1 MDVMHYIETFFT
13 KIGDLTWGWSLVPML
28 VIFGLLFTIV
38 GRFAQFR
45 YFSRMFAVLR
55 NTEIGDKGIT
65 PRQALLVSIGGRVGG
80 GNIASVAVAISIGG
94 PGAVFWMWSVALI
107 GMMTSIVECSLAQL
121 YKRTDN
127 EGNFRGGPA
136 TYILHGLGK
145 DYRWLAVIYAIS
157 LLLSFSIG
165 FVAFQGN
172 TVAGSALESFDIE
185 RWISGLLLVIAGGFI
200 VFGGIKRIA
209 KAADIVIPIMAL
221 IYVAMALLV
230 IVLNITELPALIVTI
245 VKNAFGFEAVV
256 GGGIGVAI
264 EQGIKRGLFS
274 NEAGLG
280 SAPNI
285 AATAYATHPV
295 SQGISQSLSVFI
307 DTMIVC
313 SVTAFMIL
321 LSGVYQP
328 GAEVDGI
335 VLAQQA
341 LTNQLGD
348 WSQYVLTISLLLFA
362 LSSIMYN
369 YYMGEN
375 AINFLVKQNI
385 KPATFI
391 LRLVVIA
398 ILFIGAVA
406 PTATTVFFFADPLMG
421 VLALANLLALI
432 MLFPRAKRLLDDFA
446 GQLKAG
452 VKEPLFDAQE
462 YEKLDIDLS
471 AWGKKA
477 MQDTLDGK

>member
-1 MDVMHYIETFFT
+1 MELIQAFFG
-13 KIGDLTWGWSLVPML
+13 KLGDLTWGWSLVPML
-28 VIFGLLFTIV
+28 MIFGLLFTIV
-38 GRFAQFR
+38 GNFAQIR
-45 YFSRMFAVLR
+45 YFKRMFSVFR
-55 NTEIGDKGIT
+55 SDEVGDSGIT
-65 PRQALLVSIGGRVGG
+65 ARQALLVSIGGRVGG
-80 GNIASVAVAISIGG
+80 GNIAGVAVAISLGG
-94 PGAVFWMWSVALI
+94 PGAVFWMWAVALI

-121 YKRTDN
+121 YKRKDY

-136 TYILHGLGK
+136 SYILHGLGQEYK
-145 DYRWLAVIYAIS
+145 WLAVIYAVS

-172 TVAGSALESFDIE
+172 TVAGSVLESFGIE
-185 RWISGLLLVIAGGFI
+185 RWISGVILALVGGFI

-221 IYVAMALLV
+221 IYLLMAAV
-230 IVLNITELPALIVTI
+230 IIILNITELPALIAMI
-245 VKNAFGFEAVV
+245 VKNAFGIESVV

-264 EQGIKRGLFS
+264 EQGMKRGLFS

-280 SAPNI
+280 SAPNV

-307 DTMIVC
+307 DTILVC
-313 SVTAFMIL
+313 SATAFMIL

-341 LTNQLGD
+341 LTSELGT
-348 WSQYVLTISLLLFA
+348 WSQYVLTIAILLFA

-375 AINFLVKQNI
+375 AIHFLVKKKVKQ
-385 KPATFI
+385 ATFI
-391 LRLVVIA
+391 LRIVVII
-398 ILFIGAVA
+398 ILFIGAAA
-406 PTATTVFFFADPLMG
+406 PAATSVFFFGDPLMG
-421 VLALANLLALI
+421 VLALSNLLALI
-432 MLFPRAKRLLDDFA
+432 MLFPQAKRLLDDFTA
-446 GQLKAG
+446 QLKSG
-452 VKEPLFDAQE
+452 VKVPLFDAKK
-462 YEKLDIDLS
+462 YENLDIDLA
-471 AWGKKA
+471 AWGEKA
-477 MQDTLDGK
+477 VNKAKQLKGK

>member
-1 MDVMHYIETFFT
+1 MELIQAFFG
-13 KIGDLTWGWSLVPML
+13 KLGDLTWGWSLVPML
-28 VIFGLLFTIV
+28 IIFGLLFTIV
-38 GRFAQFR
+38 GNFAQVK
-45 YFSRMFAVLR
+45 YFKRMFSVFR
-55 NTEIGDKGIT
+55 SDEVGDSGIT
-65 PRQALLVSIGGRVGG
+65 ARQALLVSIGGRVGG
-80 GNIASVAVAISIGG
+80 GNIAGVAVAISLGG
-94 PGAVFWMWSVALI
+94 PGAVFWMWTVAVI

-121 YKRTDN
+121 YKRKDH

-145 DYRWLAVIYAIS
+145 EYKWLAVIYAIS

-172 TVAGSALESFDIE
+172 TVAGSALESFGIE
-185 RWISGLLLVIAGGFI
+185 RWVSGIILVIAGGFI

-209 KAADIVIPIMAL
+209 KAADIVIPIMAV
-221 IYVAMALLV
+221 IYLLMAAVV
-230 IVLNITELPALIVTI
+230 IVLNITDLPALITMI
-245 VKNAFGFEAVV
+245 VKNAFGIESVV

-264 EQGIKRGLFS
+264 EQGMKRGLFS

-280 SAPNI
+280 SAPNV

-307 DTMIVC
+307 DTILVC
-313 SVTAFMIL
+313 SATAFVIL

-328 GAEVDGI
+328 GVEVDGI

-341 LTNQLGD
+341 LTSELGN
-348 WSQYVLTISLLLFA
+348 WSQYLLTIAILLFA

-375 AINFLVKQNI
+375 AIHFLVKNNVKQ
-385 KPATFI
+385 ATFI

-398 ILFIGAVA
+398 VLFIGAAA
-406 PTATTVFFFADPLMG
+406 PAATTVFFFADPLMG

-432 MLFPRAKRLLDDFA
+432 MLFPQAKRLLDDFTA
-446 GQLKAG
+446 QLKAG
-452 VKEPLFDAQE
+452 VKVPLFNAQE
-462 YEKLDIDLS
+462 YEKLDIDLT
-471 AWGKKA
+471 AWGKEAVEEAKE
-477 MQDTLDGK
+477 LKEK

>member
-1 MDVMHYIETFFT
+1 MELIQAFFG
-13 KIGDLTWGWSLVPML
+13 KLGDLTWGWSLVPML
-28 VIFGLLFTIV
+28 IIFGLLFTVV
-38 GRFAQFR
+38 GNFAQVK
-45 YFSRMFAVLR
+45 YFKRMFSVFR
-55 NTEIGDKGIT
+55 SDEVGDSGIT
-65 PRQALLVSIGGRVGG
+65 ARQALLVSIGGRVGG
-80 GNIASVAVAISIGG
+80 GNIAGVAVAISLGG
-94 PGAVFWMWSVALI
+94 PGAVFWMWTVAVI

-121 YKRTDN
+121 YKRKDH

-145 DYRWLAVIYAIS
+145 EYKWLAVIYAIS

-172 TVAGSALESFDIE
+172 TVAGSALESFGIE
-185 RWISGLLLVIAGGFI
+185 RWVSGIILVIAGGFI

-209 KAADIVIPIMAL
+209 KAADIVIPIMAV
-221 IYVAMALLV
+221 IYLLMAAVV
-230 IVLNITELPALIVTI
+230 IVLNITDLPALITMI
-245 VKNAFGFEAVV
+245 VKNAFGIESVV

-264 EQGIKRGLFS
+264 EQGMKRGLFS

-280 SAPNI
+280 SAPNV

-307 DTMIVC
+307 DTILVC
-313 SVTAFMIL
+313 SATAFVIL

-328 GAEVDGI
+328 GVEVDGI

-341 LTNQLGD
+341 LTSELGN
-348 WSQYVLTISLLLFA
+348 WSQYLLTIAILLFA

-375 AINFLVKQNI
+375 AIHFLVKNNVKQ
-385 KPATFI
+385 ATFI

-398 ILFIGAVA
+398 VLFIGAAA
-406 PTATTVFFFADPLMG
+406 PAATTVFFFADPLMG

-432 MLFPRAKRLLDDFA
+432 MLFPQAKRLLDDFA
-446 GQLKAG
+446 AQLKAG
-452 VKEPLFDAQE
+452 VKVPLFNAQE
-462 YEKLDIDLS
+462 YEKLDIDLT
-471 AWGKKA
+471 AWGKEAVEEAKE
-477 MQDTLDGK
+477 LKEK

>member
-1 MDVMHYIETFFT
+1 MELIQAFFG
-13 KIGDLTWGWSLVPML
+13 KLGDLTWGWSLVPML
-28 VIFGLLFTIV
+28 IIFGLLFTIV
-38 GRFAQFR
+38 GNFAQVK
-45 YFSRMFAVLR
+45 YFKRMFSVFR
-55 NTEIGDKGIT
+55 SDEVGDSGIT
-65 PRQALLVSIGGRVGG
+65 ARQALLVSIGGRVGG
-80 GNIASVAVAISIGG
+80 GNIAGVAVAISLGG
-94 PGAVFWMWSVALI
+94 PGAVFWMWTVAVI

-121 YKRTDN
+121 YKRKDH

-145 DYRWLAVIYAIS
+145 EYKWLAVIYAIS

-172 TVAGSALESFDIE
+172 TVAGSALESFGIE
-185 RWISGLLLVIAGGFI
+185 RWVSGIILVIAGGFI

-209 KAADIVIPIMAL
+209 KAADIVIPIMAV
-221 IYVAMALLV
+221 IYLLMAAVV
-230 IVLNITELPALIVTI
+230 IVLNITDLPALITMI
-245 VKNAFGFEAVV
+245 VKNAFGIESVV

-264 EQGIKRGLFS
+264 EQGMKRGLFS

-280 SAPNI
+280 SAPNV

-307 DTMIVC
+307 DTILVC
-313 SVTAFMIL
+313 SATAFVIL

-328 GAEVDGI
+328 GVEVDGI

-341 LTNQLGD
+341 LTSELGN
-348 WSQYVLTISLLLFA
+348 WSQYLLTIAILLFA

-375 AINFLVKQNI
+375 AIHFLVKNNVKQ
-385 KPATFI
+385 ATFI

-398 ILFIGAVA
+398 VLFIGAAA
-406 PTATTVFFFADPLMG
+406 PAATTVFFFADPLMG
-421 VLALANLLALI
+421 ILALANLLALI
-432 MLFPRAKRLLDDFA
+432 MLFPQAKRLLDDFTA
-446 GQLKAG
+446 QLKAG
-452 VKEPLFDAQE
+452 VKVPLFNAQE
-462 YEKLDIDLS
+462 YEKLDIDLT
-471 AWGKKA
+471 AWGKEAVEEAKE
-477 MQDTLDGK
+477 LKEK

>member
-1 MDVMHYIETFFT
+1 MELIQAFFG
-13 KIGDLTWGWSLVPML
+13 KLGDLTWGWSLVPML
-28 VIFGLLFTIV
+28 IIFGLLFTIV
-38 GRFAQFR
+38 GNFAQVK
-45 YFSRMFAVLR
+45 YFKRMFSVFR
-55 NTEIGDKGIT
+55 SDEVGDSGIT
-65 PRQALLVSIGGRVGG
+65 ARQALLVSSGGHVGG
-80 GNIASVAVAISIGG
+80 GNIAGVAVAISLGG
-94 PGAVFWMWSVALI
+94 PGAVFWMWTVAVI

-121 YKRTDN
+121 YKRKDH

-145 DYRWLAVIYAIS
+145 EYKWLAVIYAIS

-172 TVAGSALESFDIE
+172 TVAGSALESFGIE
-185 RWISGLLLVIAGGFI
+185 RWVSGIILVIAGGFI

-209 KAADIVIPIMAL
+209 KAADIVIPIMAV
-221 IYVAMALLV
+221 IYLLMAAVV
-230 IVLNITELPALIVTI
+230 IVLNITDLPALITMI
-245 VKNAFGFEAVV
+245 VKNAFGIESVV

-264 EQGIKRGLFS
+264 EQGMKRGLFS

-280 SAPNI
+280 SAPNV

-307 DTMIVC
+307 DTILVC
-313 SVTAFMIL
+313 SATAFVIL

-328 GAEVDGI
+328 GIEVDGI

-341 LTNQLGD
+341 LTSELGN
-348 WSQYVLTISLLLFA
+348 WSQYLLTIAILLFA

-375 AINFLVKQNI
+375 AIQFLVKNNVKQ
-385 KPATFI
+385 ATFI

-398 ILFIGAVA
+398 VLFIGAAA
-406 PTATTVFFFADPLMG
+406 PAATTVFFFADPLMG

-432 MLFPRAKRLLDDFA
+432 MLFPQAKRLLDDFA
-446 GQLKAG
+446 AQLKAG
-452 VKEPLFDAQE
+452 VRVPLFNAQE
-462 YEKLDIDLS
+462 YEKLDIDLT
-471 AWGKKA
+471 AWGKEAVEEAKE
-477 MQDTLDGK
+477 LKEK

>member
-1 MDVMHYIETFFT
+1 MALIEAFFT
-13 KIGDLTWGWSLVPML
+13 KVGDLTWGWSLVPML
-28 VIFGLLFTIV
+28 IIFGLLFTIV
-38 GRFAQFR
+38 GNFAQIR
-45 YFSRMFAVLR
+45 YFKRMFSVFR
-55 NTEIGDKGIT
+55 RDEVGEGGIT
-65 PRQALLVSIGGRVGG
+65 ARQALLVSIGGRVGG
-80 GNIASVAVAISIGG
+80 GNIAGVAVAISLGG
-94 PGAVFWMWSVALI
+94 PGAVFWMWIVAAI

-121 YKRTDN
+121 YKRKDY

-136 TYILHGLGK
+136 TYILHGLGREYK
-145 DYRWLAVIYAIS
+145 WLAVIYAVS

-172 TVAGSALESFDIE
+172 TVAGSALESFGIE
-185 RWISGLLLVIAGGFI
+185 RWISGVVLVIAGGFI

-221 IYVAMALLV
+221 IYLLMAV
-230 IVLNITELPALIVTI
+230 VIIVLNITELPALIAMI
-245 VKNAFGFEAVV
+245 VKNAFGIESVV

-264 EQGIKRGLFS
+264 EQGMKRGLFS

-280 SAPNI
+280 SAPNV

-307 DTMIVC
+307 DTILVC
-313 SVTAFMIL
+313 SATAFMIL

-341 LTNQLGD
+341 LTSELGN
-348 WSQYVLTISLLLFA
+348 WSQYVLTIALLLFA

-375 AINFLVKQNI
+375 AINFLVKKNI
-385 KPATFI
+385 KTATFI
-391 LRLVVIA
+391 LRIVVVA
-398 ILFIGAVA
+398 ILFVGAAA
-406 PTATTVFFFADPLMG
+406 PAATTVFFFADPLMG

-446 GQLKAG
+446 RQLKAG
-452 VKEPLFDAQE
+452 VKVPLFDAQN
-462 YEKLDIDLS
+462 YEKLDLDLA
-471 AWGKKA
+471 AWGKDAVEEAK
-477 MQDTLDGK
+477 TLREK

>member
-1 MDVMHYIETFFT
+1 MELIQAFFG
-13 KIGDLTWGWSLVPML
+13 KLGDLTWGWSLVPML
-28 VIFGLLFTIV
+28 IIFGLLFTVV
-38 GRFAQFR
+38 GNFAQVK
-45 YFSRMFAVLR
+45 YFKRMFSVFR
-55 NTEIGDKGIT
+55 SDEIGDSGIT
-65 PRQALLVSIGGRVGG
+65 ARQALLVSIGGRVGG
-80 GNIASVAVAISIGG
+80 GNIAGVAVAISLGG
-94 PGAVFWMWSVALI
+94 PGAVFWMWTVAVI

-121 YKRTDN
+121 YKRKDH

-145 DYRWLAVIYAIS
+145 EYKWLAVIYAIS

-172 TVAGSALESFDIE
+172 TVAGSALESFGIE
-185 RWISGLLLVIAGGFI
+185 RWVSGIILVIAGGFI

-209 KAADIVIPIMAL
+209 KAADIVIPIMAV
-221 IYVAMALLV
+221 IYLLMAAVV
-230 IVLNITELPALIVTI
+230 IVLNITDLPALITMI
-245 VKNAFGFEAVV
+245 VKNAFGIESVV

-264 EQGIKRGLFS
+264 EQGMKRGLFS

-280 SAPNI
+280 SAPNV

-307 DTMIVC
+307 DTILVC
-313 SVTAFMIL
+313 SATAFVIL

-328 GAEVDGI
+328 GVEVDGI

-341 LTNQLGD
+341 LTSELGN
-348 WSQYVLTISLLLFA
+348 WSQYLLTIAILLFA

-375 AINFLVKQNI
+375 AIHFLVKNNVKQ
-385 KPATFI
+385 ATFI

-398 ILFIGAVA
+398 VLFIGAAA
-406 PTATTVFFFADPLMG
+406 PAATTVFFFADPLMG

-432 MLFPRAKRLLDDFA
+432 MLFPQAKRLLDDFTA
-446 GQLKAG
+446 QLKAG
-452 VKEPLFDAQE
+452 VKVPLFNAQE
-462 YEKLDIDLS
+462 YEKLDIDLT
-471 AWGKKA
+471 AWGKEAVEEAKE
-477 MQDTLDGK
+477 LKEK

>member
-1 MDVMHYIETFFT
+1 MELIQAFFGEL
-13 KIGDLTWGWSLVPML
+13 GDLTWGWSLVPML
-28 VIFGLLFTIV
+28 IIFGLLFTIV
-38 GRFAQFR
+38 GNFAQVK
-45 YFSRMFAVLR
+45 YFKRMFSVFR
-55 NTEIGDKGIT
+55 SDEVGDSGIT
-65 PRQALLVSIGGRVGG
+65 ARQALLVSIGGRVGG
-80 GNIASVAVAISIGG
+80 GNIAGVAVAISLGG
-94 PGAVFWMWSVALI
+94 PGAVFWMWTVAVI

-121 YKRTDN
+121 YKRKDH

-145 DYRWLAVIYAIS
+145 EYKWLAIIYAIS

-172 TVAGSALESFDIE
+172 TVAGSALESFGIE
-185 RWISGLLLVIAGGFI
+185 RWVSGIILLIAGGFI

-209 KAADIVIPIMAL
+209 KAADIVIPIMAV
-221 IYVAMALLV
+221 IYLLMAAVV
-230 IVLNITELPALIVTI
+230 IVLNITDLPALITMI
-245 VKNAFGFEAVV
+245 VKNAFGIESVV

-264 EQGIKRGLFS
+264 EQGMKRGLFS

-280 SAPNI
+280 SAPNV

-307 DTMIVC
+307 DTILVC
-313 SVTAFMIL
+313 SATAFVIL

-328 GAEVDGI
+328 GVEVDGI

-341 LTNQLGD
+341 LTSELGN
-348 WSQYVLTISLLLFA
+348 WSQYLLTIAILLFA

-375 AINFLVKQNI
+375 AIHFLVKNNVKQ
-385 KPATFI
+385 ATFI

-398 ILFIGAVA
+398 VLFIGAAA
-406 PTATTVFFFADPLMG
+406 PAATTVFFFADPLMG

-432 MLFPRAKRLLDDFA
+432 MLFPQAKRLLDDFA
-446 GQLKAG
+446 AQLKAG
-452 VKEPLFDAQE
+452 VKVPLFNAQE
-462 YEKLDIDLS
+462 YEKLDIDLT
-471 AWGKKA
+471 AWGKEAVEEAKE
-477 MQDTLDGK
+477 LKEK

>member
-1 MDVMHYIETFFT
+1 MELIQAFFG
-13 KIGDLTWGWSLVPML
+13 KLGDLTWGWSLVPML
-28 VIFGLLFTIV
+28 IIFGLLFTVV
-38 GRFAQFR
+38 GNFAQVK
-45 YFSRMFAVLR
+45 YFKRMFSVFR
-55 NTEIGDKGIT
+55 SDEVGDSGIT
-65 PRQALLVSIGGRVGG
+65 ARQALLVSIGGRVGG
-80 GNIASVAVAISIGG
+80 GNIAGVAVAISLGG
-94 PGAVFWMWSVALI
+94 PGAVFWMWTVAVI

-121 YKRTDN
+121 YKRKDH

-145 DYRWLAVIYAIS
+145 EYKWLAIIYAIS

-172 TVAGSALESFDIE
+172 TVAGSALESFSIE
-185 RWISGLLLVIAGGFI
+185 RWVSGIILLIAGGFI

-209 KAADIVIPIMAL
+209 KAADIVIPIMAV
-221 IYVAMALLV
+221 IYLLMAAVV
-230 IVLNITELPALIVTI
+230 IVLNITNLPALITMI
-245 VKNAFGFEAVV
+245 VKNAFGIESVV

-264 EQGIKRGLFS
+264 EQGMKRGLFS

-280 SAPNI
+280 SAPNV

-307 DTMIVC
+307 DTILVC
-313 SVTAFMIL
+313 SATAFVIL

-328 GAEVDGI
+328 GVEVDGI

-341 LTNQLGD
+341 LTSELGN
-348 WSQYVLTISLLLFA
+348 WSQYLLTIAILLFA

-375 AINFLVKQNI
+375 AIHFLVKNNVKQ
-385 KPATFI
+385 ATFI

-398 ILFIGAVA
+398 VLFIGAAA
-406 PTATTVFFFADPLMG
+406 PAATTVFFFADPLMG

-432 MLFPRAKRLLDDFA
+432 MLFPQAKRLLDDFA
-446 GQLKAG
+446 AQLKAG
-452 VKEPLFDAQE
+452 VKVPLFNAQE
-462 YEKLDIDLS
+462 YEKLDIDLT
-471 AWGKKA
+471 AWGKEAVEEAKE
-477 MQDTLDGK
+477 LKEK

>member
-1 MDVMHYIETFFT
+1 MELIQAFFG
-13 KIGDLTWGWSLVPML
+13 KLGDLTWGWSLVPML
-28 VIFGLLFTIV
+28 IIFGLLFTIV
-38 GRFAQFR
+38 GNFAQVK
-45 YFSRMFAVLR
+45 YFKRMFSVFR
-55 NTEIGDKGIT
+55 SDEVGDSGIT
-65 PRQALLVSIGGRVGG
+65 ARQALLVSIGGRVGG
-80 GNIASVAVAISIGG
+80 GNIAGVAVAISLGG
-94 PGAVFWMWSVALI
+94 PGAVFWMWTVAVI

-121 YKRTDN
+121 YKRKDH

-145 DYRWLAVIYAIS
+145 EYKWLAVIYAIS

-172 TVAGSALESFDIE
+172 TVAGSALESFGIE
-185 RWISGLLLVIAGGFI
+185 RWVSGIILVIAGGFI

-209 KAADIVIPIMAL
+209 KAADIVIPIMAV
-221 IYVAMALLV
+221 IYLLMAAVV
-230 IVLNITELPALIVTI
+230 IVLNITDLPALITMI
-245 VKNAFGFEAVV
+245 VKNAFGIESVV

-264 EQGIKRGLFS
+264 EQGMKRGLFS

-280 SAPNI
+280 SAPNV

-307 DTMIVC
+307 DTILVC
-313 SVTAFMIL
+313 SATAFVIL

-328 GAEVDGI
+328 GVEVDGI

-341 LTNQLGD
+341 LTSELGN
-348 WSQYVLTISLLLFA
+348 WSQYLLTIAILLFA

-375 AINFLVKQNI
+375 AIHFLVKNNVKQ
-385 KPATFI
+385 ATFI

-398 ILFIGAVA
+398 VLFIGAAA
-406 PTATTVFFFADPLMG
+406 PAATTVFFFADPLMG

-432 MLFPRAKRLLDDFA
+432 MLFPQAKRLLDDFA
-446 GQLKAG
+446 AQLKAG
-452 VKEPLFDAQE
+452 VKVPLFNAQE
-462 YEKLDIDLS
+462 YEKLDIDLT
-471 AWGKKA
+471 AWGKEAVEEAKE
-477 MQDTLDGK
+477 LKEK

>member
-1 MDVMHYIETFFT
+1 MELIQAFFGEL
-13 KIGDLTWGWSLVPML
+13 GDLTWGWSLVPML
-28 VIFGLLFTIV
+28 IIFGLLFTIV
-38 GRFAQFR
+38 GNFAQVK
-45 YFSRMFAVLR
+45 YFKRMFSVFR
-55 NTEIGDKGIT
+55 SDEVGDSGIT
-65 PRQALLVSIGGRVGG
+65 ARQALLVSIGGRVGG
-80 GNIASVAVAISIGG
+80 GNIAGVAVAISLGG
-94 PGAVFWMWSVALI
+94 PGAVFWMWTVAVI

-121 YKRTDN
+121 YKRKDH

-145 DYRWLAVIYAIS
+145 EYKWLAIIYAIS

-172 TVAGSALESFDIE
+172 TVAGSALESFSIE
-185 RWISGLLLVIAGGFI
+185 RWVSGIILLIAGGFI

-209 KAADIVIPIMAL
+209 KAADIVIPIMAV
-221 IYVAMALLV
+221 IYLLMAAVV
-230 IVLNITELPALIVTI
+230 IVLNITDLPALITMI
-245 VKNAFGFEAVV
+245 VKNAFGIESVV

-264 EQGIKRGLFS
+264 EQGMKRGLFS

-280 SAPNI
+280 SAPNV

-307 DTMIVC
+307 DTILVC
-313 SVTAFMIL
+313 SATAFVIL

-328 GAEVDGI
+328 GVEVDGI

-341 LTNQLGD
+341 LTSELGN
-348 WSQYVLTISLLLFA
+348 WSQYLLTIAILLFA

-375 AINFLVKQNI
+375 AIHFLVKNNVKQ
-385 KPATFI
+385 ATFI

-398 ILFIGAVA
+398 VLFIGAAA
-406 PTATTVFFFADPLMG
+406 PAATTVFFFADPLMG

-432 MLFPRAKRLLDDFA
+432 MLFPQAKRLLDDFA
-446 GQLKAG
+446 AQLKAG
-452 VKEPLFDAQE
+452 VKVPLFNAQE
-462 YEKLDIDLS
+462 YEKLDIDLT
-471 AWGKKA
+471 AWGKEAVEEAKE
-477 MQDTLDGK
+477 LKEK

>member
-1 MDVMHYIETFFT
+1 MELIQAFFG
-13 KIGDLTWGWSLVPML
+13 KLGDLTWGWSLVPML
-28 VIFGLLFTIV
+28 IIFGLLFTIV
-38 GRFAQFR
+38 GNFAQVK
-45 YFSRMFAVLR
+45 YFKRMFSVFR
-55 NTEIGDKGIT
+55 SDEVGDSGIT
-65 PRQALLVSIGGRVGG
+65 AHQALLVSIGGRVGG
-80 GNIASVAVAISIGG
+80 GNIAGVAVAISLGG
-94 PGAVFWMWSVALI
+94 PGAVFWMWTVAVI

-121 YKRTDN
+121 YKRKDH

-145 DYRWLAVIYAIS
+145 EYKWLAVIYAIS

-172 TVAGSALESFDIE
+172 TVAGSALESFGIE
-185 RWISGLLLVIAGGFI
+185 RWVSGIILVIAGGFI

-209 KAADIVIPIMAL
+209 KAADIVIPIMAV
-221 IYVAMALLV
+221 IYLLMAAVV
-230 IVLNITELPALIVTI
+230 IVLNITDLPALITMI
-245 VKNAFGFEAVV
+245 VKNAFGIESVV

-264 EQGIKRGLFS
+264 EQGMKRGLFS

-280 SAPNI
+280 SAPNV

-307 DTMIVC
+307 DTILVC
-313 SVTAFMIL
+313 SATAFVIL

-328 GAEVDGI
+328 GVEVDGI

-341 LTNQLGD
+341 LTSELGN
-348 WSQYVLTISLLLFA
+348 WSQYLLTIAILLFA

-375 AINFLVKQNI
+375 AIHFLVKNNVKQ
-385 KPATFI
+385 ATFI

-398 ILFIGAVA
+398 VLFIGAAA
-406 PTATTVFFFADPLMG
+406 PAATTVFFFADPLMG

-432 MLFPRAKRLLDDFA
+432 MLFPQAKRLLDDFTA
-446 GQLKAG
+446 QLKAG
-452 VKEPLFDAQE
+452 VKVPLFNAQE
-462 YEKLDIDLS
+462 YEKLDIDLT
-471 AWGKKA
+471 AWGKEAVEEAKE
-477 MQDTLDGK
+477 LKEK

>member
-1 MDVMHYIETFFT
+1 MELIQAFFGEL
-13 KIGDLTWGWSLVPML
+13 GDLTWGWSLVPML
-28 VIFGLLFTIV
+28 IIFGLLFTVV
-38 GRFAQFR
+38 GNFAQVK
-45 YFSRMFAVLR
+45 YFKRMFSVFR
-55 NTEIGDKGIT
+55 SDEVGDSGIT
-65 PRQALLVSIGGRVGG
+65 ARQALLVSIGGRVGG
-80 GNIASVAVAISIGG
+80 GNIAGVAVAISLGG
-94 PGAVFWMWSVALI
+94 PGAVFWMWTVAVI

-121 YKRTDN
+121 YKRKDH

-145 DYRWLAVIYAIS
+145 EYKWLAIIYAIS

-172 TVAGSALESFDIE
+172 TVAGSALESFSIE
-185 RWISGLLLVIAGGFI
+185 RWVSGIILLIAGGFI

-209 KAADIVIPIMAL
+209 KAADIVIPIMAV
-221 IYVAMALLV
+221 IYLLMAAVV
-230 IVLNITELPALIVTI
+230 IVLNITDLPALITMI
-245 VKNAFGFEAVV
+245 VKNAFGIESVV

-264 EQGIKRGLFS
+264 EQGMKRGLFS

-280 SAPNI
+280 SAPNV

-307 DTMIVC
+307 DTILVC
-313 SVTAFMIL
+313 SATAFVIL

-328 GAEVDGI
+328 GVEVDGI

-341 LTNQLGD
+341 LTSELGN
-348 WSQYVLTISLLLFA
+348 WSQYLLTIAILLFA

-375 AINFLVKQNI
+375 AIHFLVKNNVKQ
-385 KPATFI
+385 ATFI

-398 ILFIGAVA
+398 VLFIGAAA
-406 PTATTVFFFADPLMG
+406 PAATTVFFFADPLMG

-432 MLFPRAKRLLDDFA
+432 MLFPQAKRLLDDFA
-446 GQLKAG
+446 AQLKAG
-452 VKEPLFDAQE
+452 VKVPLFNAQE
-462 YEKLDIDLS
+462 YEKLDIDLT
-471 AWGKKA
+471 AWGKEAVEEAKE
-477 MQDTLDGK
+477 LKEK

>member
-1 MDVMHYIETFFT
+1 MELIQAFFS
-13 KIGDLTWGWSLVPML
+13 KVGDLTWGWSLVPML
-28 VIFGLLFTIV
+28 IIFGLLFTIV
-38 GRFAQFR
+38 GNFAQIR
-45 YFSRMFAVLR
+45 YFKRMFSVFR
-55 NTEIGDKGIT
+55 SDEVGEGGIT
-65 PRQALLVSIGGRVGG
+65 ARQALLVSIGGRVGG
-80 GNIASVAVAISIGG
+80 GNIAGVAVAISLGG
-94 PGAVFWMWSVALI
+94 PGAVFWMWTVAAI

-121 YKRTDN
+121 YKRKDH

-136 TYILHGLGK
+136 TYILHGLGREYK
-145 DYRWLAVIYAIS
+145 WLAVIYAVS

-172 TVAGSALESFDIE
+172 TVAGSALESFGIE
-185 RWISGLLLVIAGGFI
+185 RWISGIILVIAGGFI

-221 IYVAMALLV
+221 IYLLMAV
-230 IVLNITELPALIVTI
+230 VIIVLNITELPALITMI
-245 VKNAFGFEAVV
+245 VKNAFGFESVV

-264 EQGIKRGLFS
+264 EQGMKRGLFS

-280 SAPNI
+280 SAPNV

-307 DTMIVC
+307 DTIVVC
-313 SVTAFMIL
+313 SATAFMIL

-328 GAEVDGI
+328 GVEIDGI

-341 LTNQLGD
+341 LTSELGE

-375 AINFLVKQNI
+375 AINFLVKDNI
-385 KPATFI
+385 KTATFI
-391 LRLVVIA
+391 LRVVVVA
-398 ILFIGAVA
+398 ILFVGAVA
-406 PTATTVFFFADPLMG
+406 PTATEVFFFADPLMG

-446 GQLKAG
+446 RQLRAG
-452 VKEPLFDAQE
+452 VKVPLFDAKE
-462 YEKLDIDLS
+462 YEKLDLDLA
-471 AWGKKA
+471 AWGKEAVLEAKELK
-477 MQDTLDGK
+477 QKS

>member
-1 MDVMHYIETFFT
+1 MELIQAFFGEL
-13 KIGDLTWGWSLVPML
+13 GDLTWGWSLVPML
-28 VIFGLLFTIV
+28 IIFGLLFTVV
-38 GRFAQFR
+38 GNFAQVK
-45 YFSRMFAVLR
+45 YFKRMFSVFR
-55 NTEIGDKGIT
+55 SDEVGDSGIT
-65 PRQALLVSIGGRVGG
+65 ARQALLVSIGGRVGG
-80 GNIASVAVAISIGG
+80 GNIAGVAVAISLGG
-94 PGAVFWMWSVALI
+94 PGAVFWMWTVAVI

-121 YKRTDN
+121 YKRKDH

-145 DYRWLAVIYAIS
+145 EYKWLAIIYAIS

-172 TVAGSALESFDIE
+172 TVAGSALESFGIE
-185 RWISGLLLVIAGGFI
+185 RWVSGIILLIAGGFI

-209 KAADIVIPIMAL
+209 KAADIVIPIMAV
-221 IYVAMALLV
+221 IYLLMAAVV
-230 IVLNITELPALIVTI
+230 IVLNITDLPALITMI
-245 VKNAFGFEAVV
+245 VKNAFGIESVV

-264 EQGIKRGLFS
+264 EQGMKRGLFS

-280 SAPNI
+280 SAPNV

-307 DTMIVC
+307 DTILVC
-313 SVTAFMIL
+313 SATAFVIL

-328 GAEVDGI
+328 GVEVDGI

-341 LTNQLGD
+341 LTSELGN
-348 WSQYVLTISLLLFA
+348 WSQYLLTIAILLFA

-375 AINFLVKQNI
+375 AIHFLVKNNVKQ
-385 KPATFI
+385 ATFI

-398 ILFIGAVA
+398 VLFIGAAA
-406 PTATTVFFFADPLMG
+406 PAATTVFFFADPLMG

-432 MLFPRAKRLLDDFA
+432 MLFPQAKRLLDDFA
-446 GQLKAG
+446 AQLKAG
-452 VKEPLFDAQE
+452 VKVPLFNAQE
-462 YEKLDIDLS
+462 YEKLDIDLT
-471 AWGKKA
+471 AWGKEAVEEAKE
-477 MQDTLDGK
+477 LKEK